1 MANHLSLRQLC
12 CEGLTALIGASNV
25 LLPGSSGYNTEL
37 SSYFSP
43 QASSVHPLCF
53 VTPQCSAE
61 VSQIVSYLARRD
73 SCIFAIRS
81 GGHTWFPGASSAPS
95 GVTIDLRGLDSI
107 QVNTRHSSVSVGVG
121 ATWDVVYSTLES
133 YGLMAVGGRVAGVG
147 VGGLTLG
154 GGISFFGPRYGWAC
168 NQALSY
174 EVVLANG
181 SIVEASESCNADLWW
196 GLRGGSNN
204 FGVVTGVTL
213 AAFEQGPI
221 WTTTTDNTLASV
233 KDQVSI
239 YSRIMQ
245 PQNYD
250 ENASYLFGWGIS
262 QPLNQTVPITLN
274 ELVYTKPQGNSTPE
288 YYRDIV
294 NLPNLAPLEVAV
306 VNMSTIAVAGAAAQ
320 PPQVQQYLTATT
332 TYVPT
337 EEMLLATFN
346 AFNNSV
352 ASIRDLPGVTWTV
365 IIEPLPPQIYARG
378 ATENAL
384 GLAGNTK
391 SLAVCLV
398 SPSWTDPSQNEQIYA
413 LARDLLDTIENEAK
427 KLGAYDPY
435 IYLNYAAPWQD
446 VIASYGPASV
456 RRLQK
461 LKAKVDPH
469 NVFQHLV
476 PGGFKIPS

>member
-1 MANHLSLRQLC
+1 
-12 CEGLTALIGASNV
+12 
-25 LLPGSSGYNTEL
+25 
-37 SSYFSP
+37 
-43 QASSVHPLCF
+43 
-53 VTPQCSAE
+53 
-61 VSQIVSYLARRD
+61 
-73 SCIFAIRS
+73 
-81 GGHTWFPGASSAPS
+81 
-95 GVTIDLRGLDSI
+95 VTIDLRGLDSI
-107 QVNTRHSSVSVGVG
+107 EVHTNNSSVSIGVG
-121 ATWDVVYSTLES
+121 ATWDVVYSTLEA
-133 YGLMAVGGRVAGVG
+133 YGLSAVGGRVAGVG

-168 NQALSY
+168 NQVLSY
-174 EVVLANG
+174 QVVLANG
-181 SIVEASESCNADLWW
+181 SIVEASESHNADLWW

-213 AAFEQGPI
+213 TAFEQGPL

-233 KDQVSI
+233 NDQVSI
-239 YSRIMQ
+239 YSQMMQ

-262 QPLNQTVPITLN
+262 QPLNQTAPITLN
-274 ELVYTKPQGNSTPE
+274 QLAYTKPKGNSTPE
-288 YYRDIV
+288 YYQDIV

-320 PPQVQQYLTATT
+320 PPQVQQYADPSLSCPLLYPKKKKVWLFSLTQNRYLTATT

-337 EEMLLATFN
+337 KEMLLATFN
-346 AFNNSV
+346 AYNNSV
-352 ASIRDLPGVTWTV
+352 APIQNLTGVTWTV

-378 ATENAL
+378 ATKNAL
-384 GLAGNTK
+384 GLTGNTH

-413 LARDLLDTIENEAK
+413 LARDLMDTIENEAK
-427 KLGAYDPY
+427 KLGVYDPY
-435 IYLNYAAPWQD
+435 IYLNYAAPWQE
-446 VIASYGPASV
+446 VIAGYGSASV
-456 RRLQK
+456 SRLQK
-461 LKAKVDPH
+461 LKAEVDPN